1 MNKVILSLL
10 LAVCILG
17 MALIMLNERL
27 RKPEPATAPAGII
40 APVTP
45 PTAAEGTPPAEPAGD
60 ALRMPPQGQGK
71 LPDLNANGE
80 SPARAPLPSLK
91 PEEKSAPA
99 SNALASSAPSSP
111 QPAVAKPAVPAKP
124 AAPMT
129 EKPAP
134 TAAHSTPKAEKP
146 AAEHKSVTKFVV
158 FTRDKGVTVRI
169 KGAAPLI
176 YKNMTLSS
184 PERLVIDLDGK
195 WQIKAPGVPKNS
207 LIKNVR
213 IGKADDKTRIVI
225 DLSGKAKSRF
235 TISKDQRTLDV
246 HLDH

>member
-45 PTAAEGTPPAEPAGD
+45 PTAPEGTPPVEPPKD
-60 ALRMPPQGQGK
+60 ALQAPTQEQSK

-80 SPARAPLPSLK
+80 APARAPLPSLK
-91 PEEKSAPA
+91 PEEKSPA
-99 SNALASSAPSSP
+99 SSSAPTTP

-124 AAPMT
+124 AAPVT
-129 EKPAP
+129 QKAAP
-134 TAAHSTPKAEKP
+134 VVEHSAKKAEKP
-146 AAEHKSVTKFVV
+146 VAEHKNITKFVV
-158 FTRDKGVTVRI
+158 FVRDKGATVRI
-169 KGAAPLI
+169 KGAAPI
-176 YKNMTLSS
+176 VYKNMTLNN
-184 PERLVIDLDGK
+184 PERLVIDLEGK

-207 LIKNVR
+207 LVTNVR
-213 IGKADDKTRIVI
+213 IGKASDKTRIVI

-235 TISKDQRTLDV
+235 VLSKDQRTLDV
-246 HLDH
+246 RLDH

>member
-129 EKPAP
+129 HAAAQHDFQRALRRPAHSGLARFEGQRP
-134 TAAHSTPKAEKP
+134 RRRSLTQPVKQGQTQTQRRAGARYGKAAHIGGKGRGLQGI
-146 AAEHKSVTKFVV
+146 
-158 FTRDKGVTVRI
+158 TRR
-169 KGAAPLI
+169 
-176 YKNMTLSS
+176 SS
-184 PERLVIDLDGK
+184 GPQCR
-195 WQIKAPGVPKNS
+195 
-207 LIKNVR
+207 
-213 IGKADDKTRIVI
+213 
-225 DLSGKAKSRF
+225 LSGILPGPRH
-235 TISKDQRTLDV
+235 QRSPRHGRPAFCLG
-246 HLDH
+246 